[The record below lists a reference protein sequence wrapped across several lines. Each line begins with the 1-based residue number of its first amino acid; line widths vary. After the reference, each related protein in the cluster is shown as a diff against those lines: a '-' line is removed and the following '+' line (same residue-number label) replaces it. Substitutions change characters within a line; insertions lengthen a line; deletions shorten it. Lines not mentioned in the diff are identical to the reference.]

1 MSLEGT
7 LDTFSLPDIFQLLS
21 QTKKSGT
28 LHLRREGAHGAV
40 HLRTGAV
47 TGGRADVTCQELG
60 RRLLGAG
67 LVDDEVLAAAADELA
82 TDPSLS
88 LAQLLAERGEL
99 DVETV
104 RDLAAEQAQDAVFS
118 LLRWPDGEFAFV
130 TGEPDPDDLGA
141 ELSVDSLVAEGQRRI
156 TAWSE
161 LIESVPAPD
170 VVVVV
175 NPAPGSDPA
184 ASRAEWALLALVDGR
199 RTVAELVALSGRGE
213 FAVVTALAGLVSRGL
228 LGVHQ
233 AAAEERLVRRQNLLA
248 ALEGRSPE
256 SSVVPAGT
264 ACPVGPADPAAV
276 PPAAVLPAPAS
287 LPHQVPA
294 ASAPVLPAR
303 PEPFTPPRRPDH
315 AEVPAYARAL
325 AGQSS
330 AAQRGT
336 GGGAVH
342 GSVHGATALA
352 PESAVDP
359 SAAPI
364 IERDPSVNKSL
375 LLRLIAGVRGL

>member
-40 HLRTGAV
+40 HLRSGAV

-67 LVDDEVLAAAADELA
+67 LVDDEALAAAADDLA

-99 DVETV
+99 DIETV

-118 LLRWPDGEFAFV
+118 LLRWTDGEFAFV

-161 LIESVPAPD
+161 LVESVPAPD

-175 NPAPGSDPA
+175 NAAPGSDPA

-213 FAVVTALAGLVSRGL
+213 FAVVTALAGLVGRGL

-233 AAAEERLVRRQNLLA
+233 AAAEEWLVRRQNLLA

-256 SSVVPAGT
+256 PPVVPAG
-264 ACPVGPADPAAV
+264 PVGSADPAA
-276 PPAAVLPAPAS
+276 ALPAP
-287 LPHQVPA
+287 PEPPRPVPA

-315 AEVPAYARAL
+315 AEAPAYARAL
-325 AGQSS
+325 GGQSTLS
-330 AAQRGT
+330 AAQSGNRGS
-336 GGGAVH
+336 AIH